1 MKVNGKLMSV
11 VAKDMSDIRMAINTK
26 EISLMAKLMVK
37 EFINGAMVKF
47 MMANGRMVSKR
58 DTVFGKG
65 YLEILTLENGRIVKQ
80 MGMESING
88 KMVIDM
94 KENGGIV

>member
-1 MKVNGKLMSV
+1 
-11 VAKDMSDIRMAINTK
+11 
-26 EISLMAKLMVK
+26 MVK
-37 EFINGAMVKF
+37 EFINGAMVRF

-58 DTVFGKG
+58 DTVFGKD
-65 YLEILTLENGRIVKQ
+65 YLEILILENGRTVKQ